1 MPNNERVRVYDLAR
15 ELGLTN
21 KELLSLLEKE
31 GISVKSH
38 SSSIE
43 SDVANLVRDIVISE
57 RQKQNAK
64 ANEVSKALAEHK
76 QKPEQNQKPEQKE
89 TPVKKDAPSKQ
100 DNKPADSKPAAP
112 KQNIVQPE
120 PPKQESPKAQEASES
135 KETQELKEIHLKTPI
150 TVRELAEALERKP
163 NEIIMRLMTMNVFP
177 SINQPVDEELVSKV
191 CEFYGVRFVRV
202 RRDKQAAAAPIAEK
216 SQQSETKKSSNLV
229 PRPPVVVFMGHV
241 DHGKTSIQDY
251 IRKTHVAQGE
261 SGGITQ
267 HIGASVATVGKQ
279 TITFLDTP
287 GHEAFTAMRARGANA
302 TDIAV
307 LVVAADDGVM
317 PQTIEAINHA
327 RAANIP
333 IIVAM
338 NKMDLPGANPDK
350 VYLGLQKNGIN
361 PEDWGGTEAVIPVSA
376 KTGQGIS
383 DLLERILLEAEM
395 LELKAD
401 PTTDFEGLVIEAQME
416 QGMGPTASV
425 LVQNGTLHVGD
436 VLICGQCY
444 GKVKALID
452 SQGRR
457 VSKALPATPIKV
469 MGLSGVPEA
478 GDKIT
483 LCANEREA
491 KEIADEAARQAR
503 LESNNVEAVTL
514 ESLFENLKKDDKPDL
529 KLILK
534 TDVRGS
540 LEAIVDSIAKIKS
553 DKVTVTVIHSGVG
566 EITENDVILATAS
579 KAIIMGF
586 HVRSMPGVNKVAK
599 QKGVE
604 IRLYSIIYEL
614 LEDVENAMRGQLT
627 PEFND
632 KYLGRAEIVQ
642 IFTNSKVGKIC
653 GCRVN
658 DGLIRVNAKAKV
670 YRDKELIYNGLIHS
684 LKHFKDDV
692 REVKSG
698 LECGITLDNFEDFE
712 EHDIIEVFESIKII
726 PQL

>member
-31 GISVKSH
+31 GVSVKSH
-38 SSSIE
+38 SSSID

-64 ANEVSKALAEHK
+64 ANEVSKALASQK
-76 QKPEQNQKPEQKE
+76 QEPVPQKATEA
-89 TPVKKDAPSKQ
+89 TPAKKDSAPAKQ
-100 DNKPADSKPAAP
+100 ESKPVDATPA
-112 KQNIVQPE
+112 KQPNVQPE
-120 PPKQESPKAQEASES
+120 PKRQETPKSQETPEPNEQR
-135 KETQELKEIHLKTPI
+135 ELREIHLKTPI

-163 NEIIMRLMTMNVFP
+163 NEIIMRLMTLNVFP

-202 RRDKQAAAAPIAEK
+202 RRDKQAASAPTAEK
-216 SQQSETKKSSNLV
+216 PVQTEAKKSSHLV

-261 SGGITQ
+261 SVCITQ
-267 HIGASVATVGKQ
+267 HICASVASVGKQ

-350 VYLGLQKNGIN
+350 VYLGLQQNGIN
-361 PEDWGGTEAVIPVSA
+361 PEDCGGTEAVIPVSA

-401 PTTDFEGLVIEAQME
+401 PTADFEGLVIEAQME

-478 GDKIT
+478 GDKIS

-503 LESNNVEAVTL
+503 LESNNVE
-514 ESLFENLKKDDKPDL
+514 
-529 KLILK
+529 
-534 TDVRGS
+534 
-540 LEAIVDSIAKIKS
+540 
-553 DKVTVTVIHSGVG
+553 TVT
-566 EITENDVILATAS
+566 
-579 KAIIMGF
+579 
-586 HVRSMPGVNKVAK
+586 
-599 QKGVE
+599 
-604 IRLYSIIYEL
+604 
-614 LEDVENAMRGQLT
+614 
-627 PEFND
+627 
-632 KYLGRAEIVQ
+632 
-642 IFTNSKVGKIC
+642 
-653 GCRVN
+653 
-658 DGLIRVNAKAKV
+658 
-670 YRDKELIYNGLIHS
+670 
-684 LKHFKDDV
+684 
-692 REVKSG
+692 
-698 LECGITLDNFEDFE
+698 
-712 EHDIIEVFESIKII
+712 
-726 PQL
+726 

>member
-1 MPNNERVRVYDLAR
+1 M
-15 ELGLTN
+15 
-21 KELLSLLEKE
+21 
-31 GISVKSH
+31 
-38 SSSIE
+38 
-43 SDVANLVRDIVISE
+43 
-57 RQKQNAK
+57 
-64 ANEVSKALAEHK
+64 
-76 QKPEQNQKPEQKE
+76 
-89 TPVKKDAPSKQ
+89 
-100 DNKPADSKPAAP
+100 
-112 KQNIVQPE
+112 
-120 PPKQESPKAQEASES
+120 
-135 KETQELKEIHLKTPI
+135 
-150 TVRELAEALERKP
+150 
-163 NEIIMRLMTMNVFP
+163 
-177 SINQPVDEELVSKV
+177 
-191 CEFYGVRFVRV
+191 
-202 RRDKQAAAAPIAEK
+202 
-216 SQQSETKKSSNLV
+216 
-229 PRPPVVVFMGHV
+229 
-241 DHGKTSIQDY
+241 
-251 IRKTHVAQGE
+251 
-261 SGGITQ
+261 
-267 HIGASVATVGKQ
+267 
-279 TITFLDTP
+279 
-287 GHEAFTAMRARGANA
+287 
-302 TDIAV
+302 
-307 LVVAADDGVM
+307 
-317 PQTIEAINHA
+317 
-327 RAANIP
+327 
-333 IIVAM
+333 
-338 NKMDLPGANPDK
+338 
-350 VYLGLQKNGIN
+350 
-361 PEDWGGTEAVIPVSA
+361 
-376 KTGQGIS
+376 
-383 DLLERILLEAEM
+383 
-395 LELKAD
+395 
-401 PTTDFEGLVIEAQME
+401 
-416 QGMGPTASV
+416 
-425 LVQNGTLHVGD
+425 LVQNGTIHVGD

-503 LESNNVEAVTL
+503 LDNNNVQAVTL

-553 DKVTVTVIHSGVG
+553 DKVTVTVIHGGVG

-642 IFTNSKVGKIC
+642 IFNNSKVGKIC

-712 EHDIIEVFESIKII
+712 EHDIIEVFESIKIV

>member
-15 ELGLTN
+15 ELGLAN
-21 KELLSLLEKE
+21 KELLSLLERE
-31 GISVKSH
+31 GVPAKSH
-38 SSSIE
+38 SSSLE
-43 SDVANLVRDIVISE
+43 SDVANLIRDIVVAE

-64 ANEVSKALAEHK
+64 ATAASKAIAE
-76 QKPEQNQKPEQKE
+76 QKKAAEAPAPAAAKPSDAKPNAPKPATAKPTAAQPEQK
-89 TPVKKDAPSKQ
+89 
-100 DNKPADSKPAAP
+100 KPEAP
-112 KQNIVQPE
+112 KPQEVVAPAKEEE
-120 PPKQESPKAQEASES
+120 PK
-135 KETQELKEIHLKTPI
+135 ELKEIHLKTPI

-163 NEIIMRLMTMNVFP
+163 NEVIMRLMTMNVFP

-191 CEFYGVRFVRV
+191 CEFYGVKFVRV
-202 RRDKQAAAAPIAEK
+202 RRDKLAAAAPVQEK
-216 SQQSETKKSSNLV
+216 AQQTSAQKSSNLV

-327 RAANIP
+327 RAAKIP

-350 VYLGLQKNGIN
+350 VYLGLQQNGIN

-401 PTTDFEGLVIEAQME
+401 PTADFEGLVIEAQME

-425 LVQNGTLHVGD
+425 LVQNGTLRIGD

-457 VSKALPATPIKV
+457 VAKALPATPIKI

-503 LESNNVEAVTL
+503 LESNSVEAVTL
-514 ESLFENLKKDDKPDL
+514 ESLFENLKKEDKPDL

-553 DKVTVTVIHSGVG
+553 EKVTVTVIHSGVG

-627 PEFND
+627 PEFNE

-712 EHDIIEVFESIKII
+712 EHDIIEVFESIKIV

>member
-1 MPNNERVRVYDLAR
+1 MPNNEKIRVYDLAR

-21 KELLSLLEKE
+21 KELLALLERE
-31 GISVKSH
+31 GVAVKSH
-38 SSSIE
+38 SSSLE
-43 SDVANLVRDIVISE
+43 SDIANLIRDIIIAE
-57 RQKQNAK
+57 RQKAK
-64 ANEVSKALAEHK
+64 AENMPKPAV
-76 QKPEQNQKPEQKE
+76 KPEAKPTAAPQPKPASKQTAQPAAQK
-89 TPVKKDAPSKQ
+89 TTPSKG
-100 DNKPADSKPAAP
+100 AAP
-112 KQNIVQPE
+112 VAPVEPEE
-120 PPKQESPKAQEASES
+120 PPKEQPKEEVEDNTEVGADGAR
-135 KETQELKEIHLKTPI
+135 ELHLKTPV
-150 TVRELAEALERKP
+150 TVRDLAEGLGKKP
-163 NEIIMRLMTMNVFP
+163 NELITRLMTMNVFAA
-177 SINQPVDEELVSKV
+177 INQVIDEELVAKL
-191 CEFYGVRFVRV
+191 CNFYGVRFVRV
-202 RRDKQAAAAPIAEK
+202 RRDKLANTPSDK
-216 SQQSETKKSSNLV
+216 KKETGEPSSNNAV

-251 IRKTHVAQGE
+251 IRKTHVTQGE
-261 SGGITQ
+261 AGGITQ

-327 RAANIP
+327 RAAKVP

-338 NKMDLPGANPDK
+338 NKMDLPAANPDK
-350 VYLGLQKNGIN
+350 VYMGLQQNGIT
-361 PEDWGGTEAVIPVSA
+361 PEEWGGNEAVIPVSA
-376 KTGQGIS
+376 KTGKGIP

-395 LELKAD
+395 LELTAD
-401 PTTDFEGLVIEAQME
+401 PTAPFEGLVIEAQME
-416 QGMGPTASV
+416 NGMGPTASV
-425 LVQNGTLHVGD
+425 LVQNGTLRVGD

-457 VSKALPATPIKV
+457 VARALPSTPIKI

-483 LCANEREA
+483 IAEDERTAKEMADEVAREA
-491 KEIADEAARQAR
+491 R
-503 LESNNVEAVTL
+503 LGSVQVDRTVSL
-514 ESLFENLKKDDKPDL
+514 ETLFENMGKEEKPNL
-529 KLILK
+529 SIILK

-553 DKVTVTVIHSGVG
+553 DKVTATVIHSGVG
-566 EITENDVILATAS
+566 EITENDVILAAAS
-579 KAIIMGF
+579 KAVILGF
-586 HVRSMPGVNKVAK
+586 HVRSMPGVNKLAK

-614 LEDVENAMRGQLT
+614 LEQVEDAMRGRLT
-627 PEFND
+627 PEIND
-632 KYLGRAEIVQ
+632 KLLGKAEIIQ

-658 DGLIRVNAKAKV
+658 EGLIRVNAKAKV
-670 YRDKELIYNGLIHS
+670 YRDKELIYNGLIAS

-698 LECGITLDNFEDFE
+698 LECGIKLDNFEDFE
-712 EHDIIEVFESIKII
+712 EHDIIEVFETVKVA

>member
-1 MPNNERVRVYDLAR
+1 MPNNERIRVYDLAR
-15 ELGLTN
+15 ELGLAN

-31 GISVKSH
+31 GYTGKSH
-38 SSSIE
+38 SSSLD
-43 SDVANLVRDIVISE
+43 SDTANMIRDIVIAE

-64 ANEVSKALAEHK
+64 ATALAEQKKAADHK
-76 QKPEQNQKPEQKE
+76 KAPEAAQTKATESKHAKQDDAQPEQNKQEAPKPQFSQ
-89 TPVKKDAPSKQ
+89 PVK
-100 DNKPADSKPAAP
+100 
-112 KQNIVQPE
+112 E
-120 PPKQESPKAQEASES
+120 ES
-135 KETQELKEIHLKTPI
+135 KELKEIHLKTPI

-163 NEIIMRLMTMNVFP
+163 NEIIMRLMTLNVFP

-202 RRDKQAAAAPIAEK
+202 RRDKQAAASVPEK
-216 SQQSETKKSSNLV
+216 AHQDEPQKSSNLV

-327 RAANIP
+327 RPAKIP

-338 NKMDLPGANPDK
+338 NKMDLPGANPGK
-350 VYLGLQKNGIN
+350 VYLGLQQNGIN

-401 PTTDFEGLVIEAQME
+401 PTADFEGLVIEAQME

-452 SQGRR
+452 SQSRR

-503 LESNNVEAVTL
+503 LENNNVEAVTL
-514 ESLFENLKKDDKPDL
+514 ESLFENLKKEDKPDL

-614 LEDVENAMRGQLT
+614 LEDVQNAMRGQLT

-712 EHDIIEVFESIKII
+712 EHDIIEVFESVKII